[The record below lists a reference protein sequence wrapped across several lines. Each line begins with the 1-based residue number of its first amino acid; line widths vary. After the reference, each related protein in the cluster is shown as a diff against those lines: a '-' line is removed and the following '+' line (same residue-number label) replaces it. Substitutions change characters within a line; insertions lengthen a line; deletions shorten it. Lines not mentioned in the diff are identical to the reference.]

1 MGTGLNRTSP
11 AFGASASK
19 LRSSKLFLLV
29 QLGLESRKDERR
41 TQSWKEAVYGS
52 GRGVMVT

>member
-1 MGTGLNRTSP
+1 MGTGLNRTLP

-19 LRSSKLFLLV
+19 LRSSKLLLV